1 MPFSPTP
8 PGRLA
13 ALLCAVLLTP
23 LNTTSFAQS
32 GGSDPDAS
40 IGRSDPESRSDPASE
55 QAVLAQA
62 SQAYMDE
69 EYLTAHSLWRPLAD
83 AGNNEARTNLGIL
96 ARYGMGVVQD
106 FSVALY
112 WYQLAA
118 EQGYPRGQYQLG
130 LMHEYGLG
138 VGQSDAAAVRWYRAS
153 AAQEYV
159 RAQFALGVMFAEGRG
174 VAKDV
179 VEAARWYHRAAEQG
193 DANAQNILGRLYVS
207 GEGIGR
213 DEAAALHWF
222 ALAAQQGHADAQM
235 NLRAAC
241 EQVVSVECQ

>member
-1 MPFSPTP
+1 
-8 PGRLA
+8 
-13 ALLCAVLLTP
+13 
-23 LNTTSFAQS
+23 
-32 GGSDPDAS
+32 
-40 IGRSDPESRSDPASE
+40 
-55 QAVLAQA
+55 
-62 SQAYMDE
+62 
-69 EYLTAHSLWRPLAD
+69 
-83 AGNNEARTNLGIL
+83 
-96 ARYGMGVVQD
+96 
-106 FSVALY
+106 
-112 WYQLAA
+112 
-118 EQGYPRGQYQLG
+118 
-130 LMHEYGLG
+130 
-138 VGQSDAAAVRWYRAS
+138 
-153 AAQEYV
+153 
-159 RAQFALGVMFAEGRG
+159 MFAEGRG